1 MSTDKVT
8 DATVE
13 PFDVATAKA
22 HLREDLVSTSNDSLI
37 TALITVAR
45 TAAEERIHRTL
56 LQTTWLYSEDKFPGG
71 FYPGNGLLAHPIQ
84 FSATDRHRNAI
95 VLEYPPI
102 LAIDF
107 VKYYDETGTLQTLD
121 PSLYL
126 ADIGQS
132 RASLMPAPGAQWPVT
147 QRRINAVQVQYK
159 AGYHASDP
167 SKIPAPIVQWIKLAL
182 GDLYNQRRR
191 SSGSPVV
198 PQDFADGLLA
208 PYRLIAI

>member
-1 MSTDKVT
+1 MSIDKVT

-13 PFDVATAKA
+13 PFTLADAKA
-22 HLREDLVSTSNDSLI
+22 HLRETLTDAGNDTLI

-45 TAAEERIHRTL
+45 TAAEERLHRTL

-102 LAIDF
+102 LSIDW
-107 VKYYDETGTLQTLD
+107 VKYYDASGVLQTLD
-121 PSLYL
+121 SALYL

-132 RASLMPAPGAQWPVT
+132 RAALMPAPGAQWPVT

-159 AGYHASDP
+159 AGYGTTADKVP
-167 SKIPAPIVQWIKLAL
+167 PPIVQWCKLAL

-191 SSGSPVV
+191 SASSPVV